1 MQKYSVNQFII
12 SNVLSWVQSGEI
24 AIPEIQRPFV
34 WDSIKVRDL
43 IDSLYQ
49 GYPIGYVIAWRNP
62 DVRLKDGSLASG
74 KKVIIDGQQRIT
86 ALRAAILGE
95 TIIDDEYKE
104 RKIIIAFNPI
114 EERFDTLTPAIQK
127 NSAWIPD
134 ISEIMRK
141 EGGLFDAVRQYA
153 ERYALRDTSKIEK
166 TIDNL
171 LQIKNRPVGFIDLEP
186 DLDIE
191 TVTEIFVR
199 INSKGVQLSQAD
211 FAMSKIASYEVNPLL
226 GVNLRKC
233 IDYFCHM
240 ARDPYFFKFISQ
252 NDTEFANT
260 PYLKA
265 IEWLKNE
272 KSDLY
277 DPEYSD
283 MLRVSFTKEFE
294 RGKLSDLVGLLS
306 GRNFERRTYEEEIMH
321 TSFQRLSDGVMDFV
335 NETNFKRF
343 LMIINST
350 GIVASDMITSKNALN
365 FAYILFL
372 KLRDLK
378 YPSNEIEV
386 FVRKWFIMSLLTGRY
401 SGSAESVIDADIRTI
416 AQKGVEQ
423 TLIEIEQSQLS
434 DAFWESGLVQ
444 SLERSIINNPI
455 LYVFFASQV
464 KNGVKGFLSS
474 DITVASILLHKGDI
488 HHIFPKEYLRPTHP
502 SSTQYNQIA
511 NYVLTQSEINI
522 KIGKRAPHDYMKA
535 VMEQCKGGEL
545 VHGGITSL
553 EDLHQNLSDHAIPT
567 SIFEA
572 TAETYDN
579 FLQER
584 RKLISKKIREY
595 YESLANTSIVD
606 EKDVEAMLTSGESD
620 TVEFKPVLKAS
631 SDPNNRQRDIE
642 FEVAKTIAAFMN
654 TDGGTMVIGVDD
666 KGKEIGL
673 DADYKLVKNNNRDG
687 FLLAIDDFIDK
698 YFGKEY
704 LQFVDVEIGE
714 VNGKD
719 ICLMKVFKSQSPVF
733 IQKDGREE
741 FYIRA
746 AASTRALSPSETHE
760 YIKTRWSN

>member
-34 WDSIKVRDL
+34 WDSTKVRDL

-62 DVRLKDGSLASG
+62 DVRLKDGSVSTG

-95 TIIDDEYKE
+95 TIIDDEYREK
-104 RKIIIAFNPI
+104 KITIAFHPL
-114 EERFDTLTPAIQK
+114 EEKFETLTPAIQK

-134 ISEIMRK
+134 ISVIMK
-141 EGGLFDAVRQYA
+141 KDGGFFDAVRQYA
-153 ERYALRDTSKIEK
+153 EKNLLTDTTQIEK
-166 TIDNL
+166 TIDKL
-171 LQIKNRPVGFIDLEP
+171 LQIKNRQVGFIDLEP

-211 FAMSKIASYEVNPLL
+211 FAMSKIASYEINPLL

-240 ARDPYFFKFISQ
+240 ARDPYFYKFISQ
-252 NDTEFANT
+252 NDTEFAST
-260 PYLKA
+260 PYLQA

-272 KSDLY
+272 KGDLY

-306 GRNFERRTYEEEIMH
+306 GRNFEKRTYEEEIMH

-350 GIVASDMITSKNALN
+350 GIIASDMITSKNALN

-378 YPSNEIEV
+378 YSGNEIEV
-386 FVRKWFIMSLLTGRY
+386 YVRKWFIMALLTGRY
-401 SGSAESVIDADIRTI
+401 SGSSESVIDADIRSI
-416 AQKGVEQ
+416 AQKGVEL
-423 TLIEIEQSQLS
+423 TITEIEQSQLS

-464 KNGVKGFLSS
+464 KNGIKGFLSS

-488 HHIFPKEYLRPTHP
+488 HHIFPKEYLKPTHP
-502 SSTQYNQIA
+502 NSTQYNQIA
-511 NYVLTQSEINI
+511 NYALTQSEINI
-522 KIGKRAPHDYMKA
+522 KIGKRAPSEYMHA
-535 VMEQCKGGEL
+535 VLEQCKGGEL
-545 VHGGITSL
+545 AHGGITSL
-553 EDLHQNLSDHAIPT
+553 EELHKNLDDHAIPT

-572 TAETYDN
+572 TTDTYES
-579 FLQER
+579 FLHER
-584 RKLISKKIREY
+584 RVLISRKIRDY
-595 YESLANTSIVD
+595 YNSLSKSSKL
-606 EKDVEAMLTSGESD
+606 EEQDVTALLAHGE
-620 TVEFKPVLKAS
+620 TNNVEFKPVLKAV

-642 FEVAKTIAAFMN
+642 FEAAKTIAAFMN
-654 TDGGTMVIGVDD
+654 TDGGTLIIGVDD
-666 KGKEIGL
+666 RGVGIGL
-673 DADYKLVKNNNRDG
+673 DDDYKLVKNNNRDG
-687 FLLAIDDFIDK
+687 FLIAIDDFIEK
-698 YFGKEY
+698 YFGKEF
-704 LQFVDVEIGE
+704 LQFVDVTINE
-714 VNGKD
+714 VNSKEVC
-719 ICLMKVFKSQSPVF
+719 IIKVFKSQSPVF
-733 IQKDGREE
+733 IQKEGREE

-746 AASTRALSPSETHE
+746 AASTRSLSPAETHE
-760 YIKTRWSN
+760 YVKNR